1 MFARPEMVTL
11 ESIGALCGVC
21 GALLVALHLPQIGYP
36 FFLVSS
42 ALLLIVA
49 VGQRNKNL
57 IALQLAFLVCNL
69 IGISNVG

>member
-1 MFARPEMVTL
+1 MYPAPTMVTL
-11 ESIGALCGVC
+11 ETVGALCGVC
-21 GALLVALHLPQIGYP
+21 GALLVALHLPQLGYP

-42 ALLLIVA
+42 ALLLFVA

-69 IGISNVG
+69 IGIFNVR